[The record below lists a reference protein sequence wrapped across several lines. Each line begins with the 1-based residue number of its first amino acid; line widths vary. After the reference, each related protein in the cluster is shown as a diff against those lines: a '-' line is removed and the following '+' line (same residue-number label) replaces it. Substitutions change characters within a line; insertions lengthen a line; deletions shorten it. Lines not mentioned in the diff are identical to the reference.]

1 MDNREQNRAGSMLML
16 ASSMLIFGTI
26 GIFRR
31 YIPLSSGLLA
41 FARGVIGTAFLVLFA
56 RLRRA
61 GRRGRAV
68 TTANMGPGRPQKPGK
83 SENAGAERAEKTGE
97 TGIAG
102 SERTEAA
109 SETKEWHRSV
119 ILVLSG
125 ALIGINWILLFEA
138 YNYTTVATATLCYYM
153 EPVIVI
159 LLSPLFFRERLT
171 GKKLICTAAAL
182 AGMALVSGIFE
193 PGGSIAGA
201 AGAAGLRGDNLRGIL
216 YGLGAAVLYASVVIL
231 NKRLRGVDPYRKTI
245 LQLGS
250 AAVCLL
256 PWLLLTGQFSE
267 VEADARSLLLLL
279 VVGIVHTGIAYALYF
294 GSTDGLRAQ
303 TIALFSY
310 IDPVS
315 ALIFSVLLLHEPMT
329 AAGMAGAVLILGAAF
344 AGEVL

>member
-1 MDNREQNRAGSMLML
+1 MMDHREQNRAGSMLML

-31 YIPLSSGLLA
+31 YIPLPSGLLA
-41 FARGVIGTAFLVLFA
+41 FARGVIGTAFLVLFVQ
-56 RLRRA
+56 LRRT
-61 GRRGRAV
+61 GRTGKTGNTVETESTGLERMEK
-68 TTANMGPGRPQKPGK
+68 TASDRPGRQ
-83 SENAGAERAEKTGE
+83 ERKGE
-97 TGIAG
+97 TGSAEP
-102 SERTEAA
+102 ERREKAA
-109 SETKEWHRSV
+109 EHEERYIS
-119 ILVLSG
+119 ILLVLSG

-182 AGMALVSGIFE
+182 AGMALVSGIFGA
-193 PGGSIAGA
+193 GGS
-201 AGAAGLRGDNLRGIL
+201 AAGLQGDNLRGIL

-329 AAGMAGAVLILGAAF
+329 IAGMAGAVLILGAAF

>member
-1 MDNREQNRAGSMLML
+1 MDHREQNRAGSMLML

-31 YIPLSSGLLA
+31 YIPLPSGLLA
-41 FARGVIGTAFLVLFA
+41 FARGVIGTAFLVLFVQ
-56 RLRRA
+56 LRRT
-61 GRRGRAV
+61 GRTGKTGNTVKTESTGLERLEK
-68 TTANMGPGRPQKPGK
+68 TASDRPGRQGRK
-83 SENAGAERAEKTGE
+83 GE
-97 TGIAG
+97 TGSAEP
-102 SERTEAA
+102 ERREKAA
-109 SETKEWHRSV
+109 EHEERYIS
-119 ILVLSG
+119 ILLVLSG

-159 LLSPLFFRERLT
+159 LLSPLFFKERLT

-182 AGMALVSGIFE
+182 AGMALVSGIFG
-193 PGGSIAGA
+193 PGGGGER
-201 AGAAGLRGDNLRGIL
+201 AGAAGLQGDNLRGIL

-256 PWLLLTGQFSE
+256 PWLLLTGQLSG

-329 AAGMAGAVLILGAAF
+329 IAGMAGAVLILGAAF

>member
-41 FARGVIGTAFLVLFA
+41 FARGVIGTAFLFLFA
-56 RLRRA
+56 RLRK
-61 GRRGRAV
+61 RGRMGKTENSAQAES
-68 TTANMGPGRPQKPGK
+68 TGLERLEKTASDRPGRQGRK
-83 SENAGAERAEKTGE
+83 GE
-97 TGIAG
+97 TGSAEP
-102 SERTEAA
+102 ERREKAA
-109 SETKEWHRSV
+109 EHEERYIS
-119 ILVLSG
+119 ILLVLSG

-159 LLSPLFFRERLT
+159 LLSPLFFKERIT

-182 AGMALVSGIFE
+182 AGMALVSGIFG
-193 PGGSIAGA
+193 PGGS
-201 AGAAGLRGDNLRGIL
+201 AAGLQGDNLPGIL

-256 PWLLLTGQFSE
+256 PWLLLTGQLSG